1 MRLRWHR
8 LAEWFGASARVR
20 FARARAIGWALLGV
34 VSFPLGWAESVV
46 LVWIASV
53 YANVA
58 SEMATGEAADDRAV
72 TDRLD
77 RIERAVGGHRPR
89 RRCAS
94 RSPAIRPSRLT
105 RPDRR
110 YPGRSRTRV

>member
-1 MRLRWHR
+1 MIMRLRWR
-8 LAEWFGASARVR
+8 KLTRWFGTSARVR
-20 FARARAIGWALLGV
+20 FARARALAWAVVGV

-77 RIERAVGGHRPR
+77 RIERAVGAHRPPR
-89 RRCAS
+89 RYAS
-94 RSPAIRPSRLT
+94 RAPAVRRSRLT
-105 RPDRR
+105 RPHRL
-110 YPGRSRTRV
+110 S

>member
-1 MRLRWHR
+1 MRLRWR
-8 LAEWFGASARVR
+8 ALTRWAGPSTRVR
-20 FARARAIGWALLGV
+20 LARARAAAWVAVGV
-34 VSFPLGWAESVV
+34 VSFPLGWAQSVV

-77 RIERAVGGHRPR
+77 RIERAVGTHRPSR
-89 RRCAS
+89 RHPS
-94 RSPAIRPSRLT
+94 RGPAPRRSRLT
-105 RPDRR
+105 RPSTAHRR
-110 YPGRSRTRV
+110 RCGLS

>member
-8 LAEWFGASARVR
+8 LVEWFGTSARVR
-20 FARARAIGWALLGV
+20 FARLRAVAWVLLGV

-46 LVWIASV
+46 LVWVASV

-58 SEMATGEAADDRAV
+58 GEMATGEAADDRAV

-89 RRCAS
+89 RHAS
-94 RSPAIRPSRLT
+94 RSPAVRPSRLT

-110 YPGRSRTRV
+110 YPGRSRTRA